1 MQQFDE
7 IHALK
12 SENPDSP
19 AFDEDA
25 DGDQVMRV
33 GPVVH
38 AQTEKTTA
46 STARKSEVTDASVDH
61 QAAPGP
67 STAKPQPQ
75 THTTAEQA
83 NADASVFRFLGT
95 EEKPVGSP
103 QTVTQTRSQT
113 GAKPSRTRKTAET
126 NQPKKPRRKAQT
138 AKATKARGIPAGQM
152 HNWILPQRDDE
163 GTSSHRLLGDEPIA
177 SASSSESATPTG
189 QITYLSEST
198 NVSPLLVSPARSYD
212 PAPLPALSLDLESF
226 PNIAAM
232 GQYPTLYAPE
242 TPQQGRDRVD
252 YREYTVNDFMR
263 LADDDPDTFLR
274 VTVPYLYLKKSA
286 NDFMLFKAWFT
297 KYEASH
303 PGRKDMTVD
312 SEMHPSKRASNAW
325 ERLSQ
330 QCKDEWTIAS
340 RRVSAMH
347 PVRYPITPLL
357 AAPMQTKIE
366 AVYLA
371 VNGVFPPKPDNYRP
385 PQNKG
390 GRAEENAN
398 AVGKGAKRDR
408 SVEEADSGASEP
420 KRRRTPLA

>member
-1 MQQFDE
+1 MQQFDD

-12 SENPDSP
+12 EENSDSP
-19 AFDEDA
+19 TFDEDT

-33 GPVVH
+33 EPVVH
-38 AQTEKTTA
+38 GQTEKTTA
-46 STARKSEVTDASVDH
+46 STTRKNGVADASVDD
-61 QAAPGP
+61 QTKSTPSAAQ
-67 STAKPQPQ
+67 TQPE
-75 THTTAEQA
+75 THTTTDNFNA
-83 NADASVFRFLGT
+83 NSSVFRLLVT
-95 EEKPVGSP
+95 EEQPLASP
-103 QTVTQTRSQT
+103 QTVTQPQTQTATKPNRS
-113 GAKPSRTRKTAET
+113 RKTPET

-152 HNWILPQRDDE
+152 HNWILPQRDDD
-163 GTSSHRLLGDEPIA
+163 GTSSNRLPSDEPIG
-177 SASSSESATPTG
+177 SASSSESATPTA

-242 TPQQGRDRVD
+242 TPQQARDRVD
-252 YREYTVNDFMR
+252 YREYALNDFLR

-303 PGRKDMTVD
+303 PGRKDMVVD
-312 SEMHPSKRASNAW
+312 SEVHPSKRASNAW

-330 QCKDEWTIAS
+330 QCKDEWTVAS

-347 PVRYPITPLL
+347 PVRYPISPLL
-357 AAPMQTKIE
+357 TPVMQKKIE
-366 AVYLA
+366 AVYMA
-371 VNGVFPPKPDNYRP
+371 VNGVPPPKPDNYRP

-390 GRAEENAN
+390 SRADESTS
-398 AVGKGAKRDR
+398 AVGRGTKRDR
-408 SVEEADSGASEP
+408 SVEETAHSGKNES
-420 KRRRTPLA
+420 KRRRTP